1 MGGTVGWGGVG
12 VRVDLR
18 EAGVERLD
26 MTGWGVAGV
35 DGLEA
40 AAAETG
46 TGTGTDAGGVGAA
59 GFRASARAS
68 RAAAG
73 ISAGFG
79 EK

>member
-26 MTGWGVAGV
+26 MTGWGVTGV
-35 DGLEA
+35 DGPEA
-40 AAAETG
+40 AAAG
-46 TGTGTDAGGVGAA
+46 TGAGTDAGGVGAA
-59 GFRASARAS
+59 GFRVSARAS